1 MNNHQKSIFHQ
12 GSRCCLY
19 EYWICIQD

>member
-1 MNNHQKSIFHQ
+1 MNNHQKFIFHQ

-19 EYWICIQD
+19 KYWICIQD